1 MESIADLRS
10 RGGYS
15 AQPATSLNLSTNHP
29 GFLIVLEGIDGTGK
43 STQAR
48 LLTEG
53 LQKQGFKVTQSR
65 EPTDG
70 PYGRKL
76 RESATT
82 GRLSAEEE
90 LDLFHK
96 DRHEHVETTI
106 RPALNEG
113 DIVVLDR
120 YYFSTMAYQGI
131 RGFDPQEIRRTNEGF
146 APRPDLLLLLE
157 LSVDTAMNRIGVR
170 DGQGNQF
177 ERKESLHLCREI
189 FHSVK
194 DDFVQVVD
202 AEQPVEQTHEAIMRT
217 VHPSLTSLRARRDQ

>member
-1 MESIADLRS
+1 M
-10 RGGYS
+10 
-15 AQPATSLNLSTNHP
+15 NHP

-43 STQAR
+43 STQAQ
-48 LLTEG
+48 LLTES
-53 LQKQGFKVTQSR
+53 LRQQGFKVIHSR

-70 PYGRKL
+70 PHGRKL
-76 RESATT
+76 RESASS
-82 GRLSAEEE
+82 GRLSAEQE

-106 RPALNEG
+106 RPALKEG
-113 DIVVLDR
+113 HIVVLDR

-131 RGFDPQEIRRTNEGF
+131 RGFDPQEIRRTNEEF

-157 LSVDTAMNRIGVR
+157 LSVDAAMNRIGAR

-177 ERKESLHLCREI
+177 EQKESLQLCRAI

-194 DDFVQVVD
+194 DDFVEVIEAD
-202 AEQPVEQTHEAIMRT
+202 QPVEQTHEAIMRT
-217 VHPSLTSLRARRDQ
+217 VNPALTSLRARRAQ

>member
-1 MESIADLRS
+1 LR
-10 RGGYS
+10 
-15 AQPATSLNLSTNHP
+15 
-29 GFLIVLEGIDGTGK
+29 E
-43 STQAR
+43 
-48 LLTEG
+48 
-53 LQKQGFKVTQSR
+53 QGFNVTHSR

-70 PYGRKL
+70 IYGRKL

-96 DRHEHVETTI
+96 DRREHVERLI
-106 RPALNEG
+106 LPALKAG

-131 RGFDPQEIRRTNEGF
+131 RGFDPQEIRRTNEEF

-157 LSVDTAMNRIGVR
+157 LSLDTAMARIGVR
-170 DGQGNQF
+170 DGRGNQF
-177 ERKESLHLCREI
+177 ERRESLQLCREI

-194 DDFVQVVD
+194 DDFVHIID
-202 AEQPVEQTHEAIMRT
+202 ADQSVEQAQKAIIST
-217 VHPSLTSLRARRDQ
+217 VRPALASLRARKAQ